1 MVTHGR
7 KKVKVLYN
15 SIFQSYWRCHGLTI
29 GTPESVSRG
38 ARPGLLIVL
47 CIPSKEKYQNSLSF
61 CALET
66 GISFDAMWA
75 T

>member
-1 MVTHGR
+1 MLRG
-7 KKVKVLYN
+7 N
-15 SIFQSYWRCHGLTI
+15 QQSK
-29 GTPESVSRG
+29 S
-38 ARPGLLIVL
+38 
-47 CIPSKEKYQNSLSF
+47 IPSKEKYQNSLSF